1 MSRWSNNCYI
11 SRPST
16 HLYSHAGKLETSVLV
31 IQVAYTMLSL
41 SNYYSFLFVLLSLKP
56 LALSTVDD
64 VELRDDPKNP
74 CYIYKALAT
83 ELLEDDRNF
92 YNLQS
97 VFFSPN
103 SGSPVFVTV
112 TYHYEDNNATMSC
125 SSTSIFFWS
134 SAIYFFFHPVR
145 IFQFTSLLFS
155 DPALRFDKVDLYLS
169 SNYSSVDS
177 ECMILLTQRVNH
189 HIIVLCLFYK
199 LCAS

>member
-1 MSRWSNNCYI
+1 
-11 SRPST
+11 
-16 HLYSHAGKLETSVLV
+16 
-31 IQVAYTMLSL
+31 MLST
-41 SNYYSFLFVLLSLKP
+41 YYLFFAVLLSLSP
-56 LALSTVDD
+56 LVLSRDFEFRTTESDD
-64 VELRDDPKNP
+64 LELQDDNHHP

-92 YNLQS
+92 YNLQN

-112 TYHYEDNNATMSC
+112 TYHFEDHNLTSAT
-125 SSTSIFFWS
+125 TSPAVYFWS

-169 SNYSSVDS
+169 SNHSSALPGSD
-177 ECMILLTQRVNH
+177 CMILLTQRVSHNKNNYSLLISYEVH
-189 HIIVLCLFYK
+189 HAMGVILSVLLSSFTAAT
-199 LCAS
+199 LCKASES